1 MIDLKREGPV
11 LVLQMRAGENRF
23 NPKFI
28 AALNAALDQAE
39 ARDRADR
46 ARADR
51 RRQVLLERPR
61 SDLDVGPGQ
70 GPGGRGRRRA
80 CSASSRAC
88 SRRRSSCV
96 AALNGHAFAGGAM
109 LALAC
114 DFRVMRTDRGF
125 FCIPEIDLGLPLAP
139 GMASLIQAR
148 LPKLAAHEAIVT
160 GKRYGGAEAL
170 ERGIVDYAVPEVDLH
185 VEVDRARRAA
195 RRRRTGASCRRTS
208 GCSTRRRCACSRAD
222 CAQASSGRSTS

>member
-23 NPKFI
+23 NPTFI
-28 AALNAALDQAE
+28 GALNKALDQAE
-39 ARDRADR
+39 SASEPTAL
-46 ARADR
+46 
-51 RRQVLLERPR
+51 VLTGDGKFF
-61 SDLDVGPGQ
+61 SNGLDVTWLSGPGKDQ
-70 GPGGRGRRRA
+70 AGDVVTGMLRIFARVL
-80 CSASSRAC
+80 ASPLVT
-88 SRRRSSCV
+88 V

-139 GMASLIQAR
+139 GMASIIQAK

-160 GKRYGGAEAL
+160 GRRYGGSEAL
-170 ERGIVDYAVPEVDLH
+170 ERGIVDFAVPEVDLM
-185 VEVDRARRAA
+185 
-195 RRRRTGASCRRTS
+195 S
-208 GCSTRRRCACSRAD
+208 
-222 CAQASSGRSTS
+222 RSTALAAPLAGKNPAVMKTHKRLLYAETLRLLEGDWA

>member
-1 MIDLKREGPV
+1 MIALKRGGPV

-23 NPKFI
+23 NLKLI

-39 ARDRADR
+39 RAVEPT
-46 ARADR
+46 AL
-51 RRQVLLERPR
+51 VLTGDGKFFSNGL
-61 SDLDVGPGQ
+61 DLAWMTGPGKDHAGEVVVGMQ
-70 GPGGRGRRRA
+70 RILARVL
-80 CSASSRAC
+80 ASPLV
-88 SRRRSSCV
+88 CV

-139 GMASLIQAR
+139 GMAALIQAR

-160 GKRYGGAEAL
+160 GKRYGGVEAL
-170 ERGIVDYAVPEVDLH
+170 ARGIVDYAVPEVDLLSKSTALAAPLAAKN
-185 VEVDRARRAA
+185 RAVM
-195 RRRRTGASCRRTS
+195 
-208 GCSTRRRCACSRAD
+208 
-222 CAQASSGRSTS
+222 QAHKRLIYAEALRLLEA

>member
-11 LVLQMRAGENRF
+11 LVLQMRTGENRF
-23 NPKFI
+23 NLKFL
-28 AALNAALDQAE
+28 AELNDALDQAE
-39 ARDRADR
+39 RAVEPT
-46 ARADR
+46 AL
-51 RRQVLLERPR
+51 VLTGEGKFFSNGL
-61 SDLDVGPGQ
+61 DLAWMTGPGKDHA
-70 GPGGRGRRRA
+70 GEVVGGMQRILARLL
-80 CSASSRAC
+80 ASPLVS
-88 SRRRSSCV
+88 V

-160 GKRYGGAEAL
+160 GKRYGGTEAL
-170 ERGIVDYAVPEVDLH
+170 ARGIVDYAVPEVDLLPK
-185 VEVDRARRAA
+185 
-195 RRRRTGASCRRTS
+195 
-208 GCSTRRRCACSRAD
+208 
-222 CAQASSGRSTS
+222 STSLAAPLAAKNRDVMQTHKRLLYAETLRLLET

>member
-39 ARDRADR
+39 SAAEPTALVLTGDGKFFSNGLDLAWMTGEGKDHAGEVVAGMQRIFAR
-46 ARADR
+46 
-51 RRQVLLERPR
+51 VL
-61 SDLDVGPGQ
+61 
-70 GPGGRGRRRA
+70 
-80 CSASSRAC
+80 ASPLAS
-88 SRRRSSCV
+88 V

-114 DFRVMRTDRGF
+114 DFRVMRSDRGF

-139 GMASLIQAR
+139 GMAALIQAR

-160 GKRYGGAEAL
+160 GKRYGGVEAV
-170 ERGIVDYAVPEVDLH
+170 ERGIVDFAVPEVDLLSKATALAAPLAGKN
-185 VEVDRARRAA
+185 RAIM
-195 RRRRTGASCRRTS
+195 
-208 GCSTRRRCACSRAD
+208 
-222 CAQASSGRSTS
+222 QAHKRLLYAETLRLLEG

>member
-39 ARDRADR
+39 SAAEPTALVLTGDGKFFSNGLDLAWMTGEGKDHAGEVVAGMQRIFAR
-46 ARADR
+46 
-51 RRQVLLERPR
+51 VL
-61 SDLDVGPGQ
+61 
-70 GPGGRGRRRA
+70 
-80 CSASSRAC
+80 ASPLAS
-88 SRRRSSCV
+88 V

-114 DFRVMRTDRGF
+114 DFRVMRSDRGF

-139 GMASLIQAR
+139 GMAALIQAR

-160 GKRYGGAEAL
+160 GKRYGGVEAV
-170 ERGIVDYAVPEVDLH
+170 ERGIVDFAVPEVDLLSKATALAAPLAGKN
-185 VEVDRARRAA
+185 RAIM
-195 RRRRTGASCRRTS
+195 
-208 GCSTRRRCACSRAD
+208 
-222 CAQASSGRSTS
+222 QAHKRLLYAEPLRLLEG

>member
-1 MIDLKREGPV
+1 MIALRREGPV

-23 NPKFI
+23 NPKFLTE
-28 AALNAALDQAE
+28 LNAALDQAE
-39 ARDRADR
+39 RAVEPTALVLTGDGKFFSNGLDLAWMSGEGRDRAGEVVVGMQR
-46 ARADR
+46 ILAR
-51 RRQVLLERPR
+51 VL
-61 SDLDVGPGQ
+61 
-70 GPGGRGRRRA
+70 
-80 CSASSRAC
+80 ASPLV
-88 SRRRSSCV
+88 CV

-139 GMASLIQAR
+139 GMAALIQAR

-170 ERGIVDYAVPEVDLH
+170 ARGIVDYAVPEVDLLSKSS
-185 VEVDRARRAA
+185 ALAA
-195 RRRRTGASCRRTS
+195 PLAAKNRGVM
-208 GCSTRRRCACSRAD
+208 
-222 CAQASSGRSTS
+222 QAHKRLLYAEALRLLEA